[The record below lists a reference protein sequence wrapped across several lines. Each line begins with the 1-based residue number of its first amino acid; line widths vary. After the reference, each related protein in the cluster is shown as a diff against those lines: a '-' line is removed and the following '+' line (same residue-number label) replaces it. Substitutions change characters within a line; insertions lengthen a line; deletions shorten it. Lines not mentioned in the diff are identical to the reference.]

1 MRPSARGSCF
11 CWESLEARCSCFGGR
26 ALKLDALVFV
36 GGPSGPMLLFQVA
49 AI

>member
-1 MRPSARGSCF
+1 MIGLAARAKCRLGDC
-11 CWESLEARCSCFGGR
+11 GR
-26 ALKLDALVFV
+26 AAARADAAEVTV